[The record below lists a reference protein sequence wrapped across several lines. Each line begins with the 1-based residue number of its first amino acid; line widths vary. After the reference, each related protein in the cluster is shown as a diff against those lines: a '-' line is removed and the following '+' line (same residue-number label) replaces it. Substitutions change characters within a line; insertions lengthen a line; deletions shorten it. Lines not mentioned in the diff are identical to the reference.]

1 MQKKWRYK
9 DYEIQEGLKP
19 GSTTFRYF
27 FVVSEKGMRKGNYC
41 VWIKDDFLSRFDESK
56 NFESI
61 ILSQRENWSKWVKQK
76 IDEQD
81 FQDRVLKFDKT
92 AESEINLSEM
102 NGHVTMDSK

>member
-1 MQKKWRYK
+1 
-9 DYEIQEGLKP
+9 
-19 GSTTFRYF
+19 
-27 FVVSEKGMRKGNYC
+27 MRKGNYC
-41 VWIKDDFLSRFDESK
+41 VWIKDDVLSRFDESK